1 MKILLIKDK
10 ELLEFKL
17 PDRVEGNVWL
27 SEIDDKGI
35 ERNIINVEAS
45 PDGKWRLISNSDYY
59 IADAG
64 KRVPFSFL
72 SESGVYVLN
81 HAYSTNNLILFTE
94 PLFENNMNYY
104 ACSNELSIGL
114 TVGRNDRCNVVYDLD
129 FVSDNDF
136 IIK

>member
-72 SESGVYVLN
+72 SESTIEKIFLLSLLFPESLN
-81 HAYSTNNLILFTE
+81 RK
-94 PLFENNMNYY
+94 ENKIQKLQ
-104 ACSNELSIGL
+104 SFFL
-114 TVGRNDRCNVVYDLD
+114 V
-129 FVSDNDF
+129 
-136 IIK
+136 